1 LKEAEQLMQK
11 SYQYFADQ
19 LQSIR
24 SSFISVG
31 LVDTIKVPYQGQK
44 VPISQIAFSIPKQN
58 QICITPHDPSLLVP
72 IADALKEAGFNAYPF
87 SKTSVVVS
95 CPRPSTDQIDKV
107 IGQIKKLAEDARIS
121 IRSVRKRMRQQS
133 KDFDKPL
140 QVLTDQFIEKV
151 DLLMEKKIDMVSV

>member
-1 LKEAEQLMQK
+1 MKEAEQAMQK
-11 SYQYFADQ
+11 TYNYFAEQ

-24 SSFISVG
+24 SGFISVG

-44 VPISQIAFSIPKQN
+44 VPISHVAFSTPKQN
-58 QICITPHDPSLLVP
+58 QIGITPHDPALLVP

-95 CPRPSTDQIDKV
+95 CPRPSTDQIEKV
-107 IGQIKKLAEDARIS
+107 VGQIKKLAEDARVS
-121 IRSVRKRMRQQS
+121 IRSIRKKMRQQS

-140 QVLTDQFIEKV
+140 QTLTDQFIEKV
-151 DLLMEKKIDMVSV
+151 DLLMANKITIIRS

>member
-1 LKEAEQLMQK
+1 MQK

-24 SSFISVG
+24 HGFISIG
-31 LVDTIKVPYQGQK
+31 LIDTIKVPYQGQK

-58 QICITPHDPSLLVP
+58 QVCITPHELSLLVP

-95 CPRPSTDQIDKV
+95 CPRPSIDQRDKV
-107 IGQIKKLAEDARIS
+107 INQIKKLAEDARVS
-121 IRSVRKRMRQQS
+121 IRSIRKKMRQQS
-133 KDFDKPL
+133 KEFDKPL

-151 DLLMEKKIDMVSV
+151 DLLMTNKIVIVSS

>member
-1 LKEAEQLMQK
+1 MQK

-24 SSFISVG
+24 SGFISVG

-44 VPISQIAFSIPKQN
+44 VPISQIAFSTPKQN
-58 QICITPHDPSLLVP
+58 QIAITPHDLSLLVP

-95 CPRPSTDQIDKV
+95 CPRPSGDQVEKV
-107 IGQIKKLAEDARIS
+107 VNQIKKLAEDARIS
-121 IRSVRKRMRQQS
+121 IRSIRKKMRQQS

-140 QVLTDQFIEKV
+140 QKLTDEFIGKV
-151 DLLMEKKIDMVSV
+151 DLLMAKKIEAVSA